1 MTPMNNA
8 DYLIRLQH
16 ADELDSMKAA
26 KKASGLTYEALA
38 EKIGVNK
45 VWLASA
51 FEGQQYVPEEYCD
64 KLAEALGI
72 DKSATAFLAE
82 HPYKGNTSSQ
92 KGIWK
97 IPHLRNRLQL
107 SLVLEKEKERQKFM

>member
-1 MTPMNNA
+1 MMDFISVQIFEEDDIMTPMNNA

-16 ADELDSMKAA
+16 ADELDAMKAA

-64 KLAEALGI
+64 QPRHFSQSTHIKATRILFSTDFMRSLIHMALP
-72 DKSATAFLAE
+72 SRT
-82 HPYKGNTSSQ
+82 
-92 KGIWK
+92 
-97 IPHLRNRLQL
+97 
-107 SLVLEKEKERQKFM
+107 

>member
-1 MTPMNNA
+1 MDFISVQIFEEDDVMTPMNNA

-16 ADELDSMKAA
+16 ADELDAMKAA

-45 VWLASA
+45 VWIASA

-72 DKSATAFLAE
+72 DKTRPCAPAS
-82 HPYKGNTSSQ
+82 PG
-92 KGIWK
+92 
-97 IPHLRNRLQL
+97 
-107 SLVLEKEKERQKFM
+107 

>member
-16 ADELDSMKAA
+16 ADELDAMKAA

-51 FEGQQYVPEEYCD
+51 FEGQQISQPRHFLQSTHI
-64 KLAEALGI
+64 K
-72 DKSATAFLAE
+72 ATRILFS
-82 HPYKGNTSSQ
+82 TDFM
-92 KGIWK
+92 
-97 IPHLRNRLQL
+97 R
-107 SLVLEKEKERQKFM
+107 SLIHMVLPSRT

>member
-1 MTPMNNA
+1 MDFISVQIFEEDDIMTPMNNA
-8 DYLIRLQH
+8 DYIIRLQH
-16 ADELDSMKAA
+16 ADELDAMKAA

-82 HPYKGNTSSQ
+82 HPYENWIKCS
-92 KGIWK
+92 W
-97 IPHLRNRLQL
+97 
-107 SLVLEKEKERQKFM
+107 